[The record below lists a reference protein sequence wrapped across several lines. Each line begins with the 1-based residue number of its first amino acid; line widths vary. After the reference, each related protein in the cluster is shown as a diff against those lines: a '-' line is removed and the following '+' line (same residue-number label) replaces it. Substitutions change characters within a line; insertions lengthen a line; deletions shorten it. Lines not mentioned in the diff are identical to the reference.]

1 MESEE
6 LEEEYN
12 VGNLVSFRNMNQE
25 QVELFIY
32 LISDESSF
40 LFQVLF
46 NVLEDDD
53 AALQLIDIFAG
64 QKIQFPSRK
73 KIYKLLERIKI
84 YTYVKSKGYSQESIQ
99 LLAKQYKRRNSQIKS
114 YVDRIDY
121 LLANGKYRELENL
134 EDLEH
139 IK

>member
-12 VGNLVSFRNMNQE
+12 VGILVSFRNMNQE
-25 QVELFIY
+25 QVELFIK
-32 LISDESSF
+32 LISDESSY

>member
-25 QVELFIY
+25 QIELFIK
-32 LISDESSF
+32 LISDESSY

-64 QKIQFPSRK
+64 QKVQFPSRK

-134 EDLEH
+134 ENLEDL
-139 IK
+139 

>member
-1 MESEE
+1 MKIK
-6 LEEEYN
+6 
-12 VGNLVSFRNMNQE
+12 SFPFK
-25 QVELFIY
+25 VC
-32 LISDESSF
+32 
-40 LFQVLF
+40 
-46 NVLEDDD
+46 
-53 AALQLIDIFAG
+53 
-64 QKIQFPSRK
+64 K
-73 KIYKLLERIKI
+73 KI

>member
-25 QVELFIY
+25 QVELFIK
-32 LISDESSF
+32 LISDESSY

>member
-6 LEEEYN
+6 LEEYN

-25 QVELFIY
+25 QIELFIK
-32 LISDESSF
+32 LISDESSY

-53 AALQLIDIFAG
+53 LALQFIDIFAG

-84 YTYVKSKGYSQESIQ
+84 YTYVKSKNYSQDSIQ

-121 LLANGKYRELENL
+121 LLANGKYRELEEL

-139 IK
+139 IKN